1 MQTTNHSTQSV
12 SATVITLEQWEQRN
26 QRLMSL
32 AEQVDFDRPYSFKLL
47 GMILK
52 HKANR
57 PRLA

>member
-1 MQTTNHSTQSV
+1 MQTTNHSTQFV